1 MEYFVFLKNPFAKSE
16 VVRQLS
22 GPLPSWSIYPFSWM
36 TQFSPSPLI
45 GNPLGLL
52 PSAPVG
58 GGLGVRKPPRF
69 ENANVALH
77 DKSSRGGA
85 LIDYY
90 DFGAGEVL
98 VCDRRT
104 KYSYWQWKTPATQE
118 GITQQDLVDAAKD
131 LGIEPE
137 VMMAIARQESH
148 GGGFFKDGQP
158 KILFERHKMYAH
170 LKEDKFDVK
179 ALAKANP
186 DIVNPS
192 QGGYGK
198 ESVQYDKLTRARALD
213 ESAAL
218 QSASWGRFQVMGE
231 NYRDLYKTPQ
241 EMETAMR
248 ASEKQ
253 QLAFFVAFLRK
264 KGGGKL
270 VQALKDHKWE
280 TVAMYYNG
288 KYWKKINP
296 NYATNIQ
303 KYYEEFK
310 KKPQ

>member
-1 MEYFVFLKNPFAKSE
+1 MEYFVFLKNPFAKAE
-16 VVRQLS
+16 VVSQLAS
-22 GPLPSWSIYPFSWM
+22 EHSSWSIYPFSWA
-36 TQFSPSPLI
+36 THFSTSLLTV
-45 GNPLGLL
+45 NPFSLMQGVTG
-52 PSAPVG
+52 SSG
-58 GGLGVRKPPRF
+58 FGVRKPPRF
-69 ENANVALH
+69 ENFNVVLY
-77 DKSSRGGA
+77 DKSGRGGA
-85 LIDYY
+85 LVDYY
-90 DFGAGEVL
+90 DFGAGQVL

-104 KYSYWQWKTPATQE
+104 KFSYWQWAAPTTHE

-131 LGIEPE
+131 LGIEAE

-158 KILFERHKMYAH
+158 KILFERHKMYSH
-170 LKEDKFDVK
+170 LKADGLDAK
-179 ALAKANP
+179 ALAVANP
-186 DIVNPS
+186 DIVNAK

-198 ESVQYDKLTRARALD
+198 SSTQYDKLTRARALD

-218 QSASWGRFQVMGE
+218 QSASWGRFQIMGE

-241 EMETAMR
+241 EMEKAMR

-310 KKPQ
+310 KKPK

>member
-1 MEYFVFLKNPFAKSE
+1 MEYFVFLKNPFARTE
-16 VVRQLS
+16 VVRQLAS
-22 GPLPSWSIYPFSWM
+22 EHSAWSIYPFSLV
-36 TQFSPSPLI
+36 TTFSQSLFTSNPFVVLPGTSGPSGFGP
-45 GNPLGLL
+45 
-52 PSAPVG
+52 
-58 GGLGVRKPPRF
+58 RKPPRF
-69 ENANVALH
+69 ENANVALYE
-77 DKSSRGGA
+77 KSGRGGT

-90 DFGAGEVL
+90 DFGAGQTL

-104 KYSYWQWKTPATQE
+104 KFSYWQWPAPTAHE
-118 GITQQDLVDAAKD
+118 GITQQDLVDAAKE

-158 KILFERHKMYAH
+158 KILFERHKMYSH
-170 LKEDKFDVK
+170 LKEDGFDAK

-186 DIVNPS
+186 DIVNPK

-198 ESVQYDKLTRARALD
+198 SSVQYDKLARARALD

-241 EMETAMR
+241 DMEKAMR

-253 QLAFFVAFLRK
+253 QLEFFVAYLRK
-264 KGGGKL
+264 RAGGKL
-270 VQALKDHKWE
+270 IKALNDHKWE

-296 NYATNIQ
+296 HYATNIQ

-310 KKPQ
+310 KKPK

>member
-16 VVRQLS
+16 VVRQLAS
-22 GPLPSWSIYPFSWM
+22 QLSSWSIYPFSWVA
-36 TQFSPSPLI
+36 QFPVSPLI
-45 GNPLGLL
+45 TKPFSLTQAWKGT
-52 PSAPVG
+52 G
-58 GGLGVRKPPRF
+58 GFGPRKPPRF
-69 ENANVALH
+69 ENADVALY
-77 DKSSRGGA
+77 DKSGRGGTQ
-85 LIDYY
+85 IDYY
-90 DFGAGEVL
+90 DFGAGQVL
-98 VCDRRT
+98 VADRRT
-104 KYSYWQWKTPATQE
+104 KFSYWQWKAPATKE

-131 LGIEPE
+131 LGLEPE

-170 LKEDKFDVK
+170 LKKEGHDAA

-186 DIVNPS
+186 DIVDPK

-198 ESVQYDKLTRARALD
+198 ESIQYDKLKRARALD
-213 ESAAL
+213 EEAAL
-218 QSASWGRFQVMGE
+218 QSASWGRFQIMGE

-270 VQALKDHKWE
+270 IQALKDHKWE
-280 TVAMYYNG
+280 TVAFYYNG

-310 KKPQ
+310 KKPH

>member
-16 VVRQLS
+16 VVLQLS
-22 GPLPSWSIYPFSWM
+22 SQLSSWSIYPFSWV
-36 TQFSPSPLI
+36 TQFQSSWLTN
-45 GNPLGLL
+45 NPFSLL
-52 PSAPVG
+52 QGVKG
-58 GGLGVRKPPRF
+58 GSGFGVRKPPRF
-69 ENANVALH
+69 ENANVALYE
-77 DKSSRGGA
+77 KSGRGGA

-90 DFGAGEVL
+90 DFGDGQVL

-104 KYSYWQWKTPATQE
+104 KFSYWQWKSPTTHE

-158 KILFERHKMYAH
+158 KILFERHKMYSH
-170 LKEDKFDVK
+170 LKEDGLDAK

-186 DIVNPS
+186 DIVNPK

-198 ESVQYDKLTRARALD
+198 SSIQYDKLTRARALD

-218 QSASWGRFQVMGE
+218 QSASWGRFQIMGE

-270 VQALKDHKWE
+270 VQALKDRKWE

-296 NYATNIQ
+296 NYAANIQ